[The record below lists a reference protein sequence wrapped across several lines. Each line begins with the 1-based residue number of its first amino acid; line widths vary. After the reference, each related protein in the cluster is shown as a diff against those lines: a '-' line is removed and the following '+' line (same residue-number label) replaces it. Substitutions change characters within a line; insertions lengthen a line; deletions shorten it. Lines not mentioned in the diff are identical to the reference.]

1 MSLVHRRIEN
11 ALLAEW
17 EHAGRSDDGF
27 LLTHSDV
34 ELDALLWDSHPAR
47 NSESLKLKA
56 ISFRAGV
63 LQVITDP
70 RVPEGEY
77 YVARRV

>member
-27 LLTHSDV
+27 LLTHSDA
-34 ELDALLWDSHPAR
+34 ELDALLADTHPAYH
-47 NSESLKLKA
+47 SESVRLKA
-56 ISFRAGV
+56 IRFRAAT
-63 LQVITDP
+63 LQVITDH

>member
-27 LLTHSDV
+27 LLTHSDA
-34 ELDALLWDSHPAR
+34 ELDALLADTHPA
-47 NSESLKLKA
+47 A
-56 ISFRAGV
+56 YISDMG
-63 LQVITDP
+63 
-70 RVPEGEY
+70 
-77 YVARRV
+77 